1 MLHSVR
7 WDPDVLLGLLND
19 GGFFFFFFS
28 FTFLL
33 GLNGLNFLEQF

>member
-19 GGFFFFFFS
+19 GGFCFFS

-33 GLNGLNFLEQF
+33 GLNGLYFLEQF